1 MEGQLTFQQLK
12 TDGQSQ
18 RKGKRLEN
26 TDEAGVE
33 AQLAECLASFQEGLG
48 FISSTA

>member
-1 MEGQLTFQQLK
+1 M
-12 TDGQSQ
+12 
-18 RKGKRLEN
+18 EN

-48 FISSTA
+48 LSPALPEAGCRTQDVGWEGQ